1 LLDPASLGLLSLVR
15 PSRGAGKALAI
26 VRDIRVSGL
35 EYLKAFGLQ
44 AAGALVLGLFASLVV
59 IERGWIHDDAFI
71 SFRYA
76 SNILDGH
83 GPVFNLGDHVQG
95 FTHPLWLGVLTI
107 GLAIAREPLY
117 LAVIL
122 GGSLTL
128 LTVTGTTAY
137 LFHYSR
143 PDLAKGILLAAG
155 WTLAV
160 VASDSWLSF
169 QTGGLE
175 NCLTHFLIAVLV
187 IEMLRDTEPRPFV
200 LTLLASL
207 IWLTRP
213 DTAFLLA
220 PLGLV
225 VLAQCWRARRFLPL
239 LGTVPAIL
247 WLIFALAYY
256 GELTPNT
263 ADAKLGI
270 FGSWQA
276 AARQGLDYVYDWIQH
291 EPLPAALSI
300 GGLGLVLG
308 LARNRY
314 HWALAAGALLYAVY
328 IVYIGGDYMR
338 GRFMLVFY
346 FTIVTLAA
354 FLMANQPIRVPL
366 RHAAAVGFAGLMLF
380 AFFHWAR
387 PPRTADISAQGI
399 SDERMFYAGFQLE
412 TYRRTGQLSYMFYT
426 LDFIAELKAY
436 AEQCGGMTMHT
447 ATVGAIAYFAGP
459 DVTIIDTV
467 GLNDDR
473 IAALPRTLLAF
484 DPPRVGHPLKFIPLD
499 YLASRQD
506 ISIFAGW
513 EGEVYARN
521 CAFKDQTAQFASSA
535 ELLHPLGVL
544 PYPPDE

>member
-1 LLDPASLGLLSLVR
+1 VH
-15 PSRGAGKALAI
+15 
-26 VRDIRVSGL
+26 DIRVSGL
-35 EYLKAFGLQ
+35 EYLKAFGPQ

-59 IERGWIHDDAFI
+59 MERGWIHDDAFI

-83 GPVFNLGDHVQG
+83 GPVFNVGDQVQG

-107 GLAIAREPLY
+107 GLAVAREPLY
-117 LAVIL
+117 LAVFL
-122 GGSLTL
+122 GGGLTL
-128 LTVTGTTAY
+128 LTVTGTAAY
-137 LFHYSR
+137 LFQYSR

-155 WTLAV
+155 WTLAL

-175 NCLTHFLIAVLV
+175 NCLTHFLIAVLI
-187 IEMLRDTEPRPFV
+187 IEMFRDPEPRALV
-200 LTLLASL
+200 LTVVASL

-213 DTAFLLA
+213 DTAFLLG

-225 VLAQCWRARRFLPL
+225 VLTQCWRTRQFLPL
-239 LGTVPAIL
+239 LGAVPAIL
-247 WLIFALAYY
+247 WLVFALAYY

-270 FGSWQA
+270 YGSWQT
-276 AARQGLDYVYDWIQH
+276 AARQGLNYIYDWIQH

-300 GGLGLVLG
+300 GALAVVAGV
-308 LARNRY
+308 ARNRY
-314 HWALAAGALLYAVY
+314 HWALAAGALLYMVY

-354 FLMANQPIRVPL
+354 FLIAKQQIRLPL

-380 AFFHWAR
+380 AFFHWSR
-387 PPRTADISAQGI
+387 PPQTAAISANGI
-399 SDERMFYAGFQLE
+399 SDERMFYEGFGLE
-412 TYRRTGQLSYMFYT
+412 TYRRTGSLTYAFYT

-436 AEQCGGMTMHT
+436 AEQCGGLTMHT
-447 ATVGAIAYFAGP
+447 ATVGAIGYFAGP
-459 DVTIIDTV
+459 NVPVIDTV

-473 IAALPRTLLAF
+473 IAGLPRTLLAF
-484 DPPRVGHPLKFIPLD
+484 DPPRAGHPLKFIPLD

-506 ISIFAGW
+506 ISIFFGW

-521 CAFKDQTAQFASSA
+521 CAFKNETAQFVSSA
-535 ELLHPLGVL
+535 ELLHPFGLL
-544 PYPPDE
+544 PYPSGE